1 MLIDFFSIYISIII
15 ANIILFGFIVK
26 EYIID
31 DENKKDSR

>member
-1 MLIDFFSIYISIII
+1 MLIDFFSIFISIIV

>member
-1 MLIDFFSIYISIII
+1 MLIDFFSIFVSIII